1 MLTSADWLGVLA
13 PWLVEPLFAP
23 ETVKRLR
30 RLAMTLPGECQGA
43 RTPSQS
49 AEVSMGAAS
58 RLQPSLGGGPA
69 VAAGGLVE
77 LVVRELPV
85 ELQQISDVPQG
96 EAVSL

>member
-13 PWLVEPLFAP
+13 PWHSPGRVMARRRSRF
-23 ETVKRLR
+23 TVSGAKSGS
-30 RLAMTLPGECQGA
+30 TSQGA